1 MDIAIQLLTEEK
13 TPTELPEHQWDINI
27 QDLHNNST
35 CD

>member
-13 TPTELPEHQWDINI
+13 TPTELPEHHWDINI
-27 QDLHNNST
+27 QDSCNDHT